1 MPRRGPSEAQIA
13 AMRVESDV
21 AGLVEAYESTK
32 RRDRRRA
39 ILAAL
44 AKLGDNS
51 RTTLLH
57 LLGDGRW
64 QRGAGAVLVELG
76 EETFLAVA
84 EQLESD
90 EGTRRRGALHTVYL
104 YARYRDLPAAHEL
117 LRAVAAGKGAPDL
130 AEPADRMSDTVERL
144 TRARNEKID
153 ENLERIRASVDRE
166 KIDRGG
172 VVSRM
177 YSTVHSRRMEARA
190 AIVGLRH
197 AGVRHVIAVAPEFG
211 EAAVGVLLALGLTEL
226 GGGVVPP
233 IAESLRSGD
242 RRRRGLLL
250 TTLICLRHAR
260 VPGAAEALE
269 RDGATI
275 TEAMDRRAAT
285 LYKRWVRER

>member
-1 MPRRGPSEAQIA
+1 
-13 AMRVESDV
+13 
-21 AGLVEAYESTK
+21 
-32 RRDRRRA
+32 
-39 ILAAL
+39 
-44 AKLGDNS
+44 
-51 RTTLLH
+51 
-57 LLGDGRW
+57 
-64 QRGAGAVLVELG
+64 
-76 EETFLAVA
+76 
-84 EQLESD
+84 
-90 EGTRRRGALHTVYL
+90 
-104 YARYRDLPAAHEL
+104 
-117 LRAVAAGKGAPDL
+117 
-130 AEPADRMSDTVERL
+130 MSDTVERL

-166 KIDRGG
+166 RIDRGG

-190 AIVGLRH
+190 AIVGLRY

-260 VPGAAEALE
+260 VSGAAEALE
-269 RDGATI
+269 RDGVTI

-285 LYKRWVRER
+285 VYKRWVRER